1 MSLPTSLHHAIRK
14 RCCRKRFTIRGMAVS
29 SNRSHQFLCGNR
41 RPLEA
46 AAQAGEQIELC
57 LKLFAATRVLPGI
70 QRTRETDLNRT
81 DLRHRRLPVERQR
94 LRRQS
99 LTDFSRIHQLED
111 GDDAASLAVRGE

>member
-1 MSLPTSLHHAIRK
+1 
-14 RCCRKRFTIRGMAVS
+14 MAVS
-29 SNRSHQFLCGNR
+29 SNRSPQFLCANR

-46 AAQAGEQIELC
+46 AAQAGEQIELY

-70 QRTRETDLNRT
+70 QRTGETDRNRT

-99 LTDFSRIHQLED
+99 LTDFSRIHQLEG
-111 GDDAASLAVRGE
+111 GDEAASLAVREE